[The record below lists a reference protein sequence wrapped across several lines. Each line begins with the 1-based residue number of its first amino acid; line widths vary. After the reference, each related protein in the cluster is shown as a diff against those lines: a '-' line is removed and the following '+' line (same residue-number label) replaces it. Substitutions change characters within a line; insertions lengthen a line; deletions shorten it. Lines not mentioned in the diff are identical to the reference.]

1 MIPTP
6 IEYVKLLLFLMNY
19 MHDFTEII
27 IHAADYCFTGLAL
40 YDTAI
45 MFSPS
50 TISLAALILTFED
63 LDYLAFKKQVKS
75 EIVEHGLGY
84 DFEEA
89 DACQQMIVTYMHQLE
104 DDDEQQQSDQQRFDG
119 RETANSQESE
129 AGAQTNIMT
138 QTEELVSPSI

>member
-40 YDTAI
+40 YDTAM

-63 LDYLAFKKQVKS
+63 LDYRVFIKEVKS

-84 DFEEA
+84 DFDEA
-89 DACQQMIVTYMHQLE
+89 ETCKKTIVTYMHQLE
-104 DDDEQQQSDQQRFDG
+104 DDDEQQAD
-119 RETANSQESE
+119 
-129 AGAQTNIMT
+129 
-138 QTEELVSPSI
+138 